1 MFWEMKMTALRL
13 VGLVLTFFCLLN
25 VLSFA
30 HAGDLPRPPCLN
42 CTPIQ
47 LAQNIGNCCKT
58 CGQDTRCITCQA
70 RETCYA
76 DLFDYDWRQSNFDT
90 AKKFKKFIDERRNDG
105 RLPGKFD
112 IIAHSMGGIV
122 TRIYLDENPTNAVNK
137 VIYFGTPFLG
147 SGNTL
152 GTLSEGW
159 GSFSNWLAGGMDKIR
174 EVTISLPG
182 FMELLPRYDR
192 CCYIRMANGSR
203 KEIDVF
209 DADQW
214 SAMNWL
220 PDSVKNNP
228 ARFAVFKKSLER
240 SKGLNT
246 LLRSIP
252 PNVSEVRFAGDAHPT
267 NVYFAVK
274 EGATSPSADRWYFSK
289 DLGDGTVPVW
299 SAARN
304 ATFDNLAGTAV
315 SFAEHA
321 TLFDDNWAQDELKR
335 ELLSITPV
343 TREEISGRGHPVITV
358 VAGGVQLN
366 WTIKTIDLSSEQAT
380 YLPNET
386 FKANATINLDGPGEG
401 LRSGLIKPVA
411 TLRNNSEEHPIAI
424 VETTSPG
431 DLAKRQL
438 TFTLSRDLATE
449 AIGAVEVEFSVPSVR
464 DDAKAFDRIAIIG
477 N

>member
-1 MFWEMKMTALRL
+1 
-13 VGLVLTFFCLLN
+13 
-25 VLSFA
+25 
-30 HAGDLPRPPCLN
+30 
-42 CTPIQ
+42 
-47 LAQNIGNCCKT
+47 
-58 CGQDTRCITCQA
+58 
-70 RETCYA
+70 
-76 DLFDYDWRQSNFDT
+76 
-90 AKKFKKFIDERRNDG
+90 
-105 RLPGKFD
+105 
-112 IIAHSMGGIV
+112 
-122 TRIYLDENPTNAVNK
+122 
-137 VIYFGTPFLG
+137 
-147 SGNTL
+147 
-152 GTLSEGW
+152 
-159 GSFSNWLAGGMDKIR
+159 
-174 EVTISLPG
+174 
-182 FMELLPRYDR
+182 
-192 CCYIRMANGSR
+192 MANGSR

-214 SAMNWL
+214 KAMNWL

-228 ARFAVFKKSLER
+228 VRFALFKRSLER

-246 LLRSIP
+246 LLRSVS
-252 PNVSEVRFAGDAHPT
+252 PNVLEVRFAGDAHPT

-343 TREEISGRGHPVITV
+343 TREEISGRGHPVITI

-366 WTIKTIDLSSEQAT
+366 WTIKTIELSAEQPT
-380 YLPNET
+380 YLKNET

-401 LRSGLIKPVA
+401 LKQGLLIPVA
-411 TLRNNSEEHPIAI
+411 MLRNNSDEHPIAI

-431 DLAKRQL
+431 DIAKRQL
-438 TFTLSRDLATE
+438 TFKLTRDLATE
-449 AIGAVEVEFSVPSVR
+449 VIGAAEIEFSIPAVR
-464 DDAKAFDRIAIIG
+464 DDAKAVDRIAIIG